1 MKGYSTHGGWSTLDR
16 IKELES
22 ERDNYFP
29 DLPFPPETPAI
40 WICLIPG
47 DCTYY
52 EADMKLEDLTEIEI
66 ASHHILC
73 AYDFNGGFLLLEPD
87 LQQDPA

>member
-1 MKGYSTHGGWSTLDR
+1 MVDGRLWT
-16 IKELES
+16 
-22 ERDNYFP
+22 
-29 DLPFPPETPAI
+29 
-40 WICLIPG
+40 
-47 DCTYY
+47 Y
-52 EADMKLEDLTEIEI
+52 EADMKLEDLTEI